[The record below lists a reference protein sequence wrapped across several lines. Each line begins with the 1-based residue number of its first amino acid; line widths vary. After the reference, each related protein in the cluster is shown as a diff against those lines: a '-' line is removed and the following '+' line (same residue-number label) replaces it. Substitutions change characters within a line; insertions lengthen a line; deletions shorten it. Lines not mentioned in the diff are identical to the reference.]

1 MTRSQKQVL
10 KLNRRFLDKNIKAE
24 KEKPESTENID
35 KNAATSKQAVPMLP
49 NEQKLSCTECLKQR
63 ETTNAMKVMDYVLNN
78 SSLLDT
84 EINELLNIPKLK
96 SKVCDW

>member
-10 KLNRRFLDKNIKAE
+10 KLNRRFLDK
-24 KEKPESTENID
+24 NID

-96 SKVCDW
+96 SKVCDL